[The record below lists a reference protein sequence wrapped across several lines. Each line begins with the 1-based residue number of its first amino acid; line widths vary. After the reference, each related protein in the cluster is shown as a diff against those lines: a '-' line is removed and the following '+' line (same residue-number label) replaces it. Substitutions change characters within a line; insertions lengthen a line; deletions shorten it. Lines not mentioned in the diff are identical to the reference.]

1 MQAECTLATIDF
13 SIIQKNLEHSD
24 NSTKKRK
31 RRAFLR
37 NQTLREI
44 PETLYSFSEDLSSG
58 KVCSGIGCGRGIH
71 TIITSII
78 HYERLPNLCYEQCAA
93 ITTRLHKHGD
103 YHYDR
108 NMIMIEAFTD
118 KFVVCIKPQD
128 VLLNDI
134 DNKMKH
140 GTKQVEF
147 VKKLWNH
154 HLT

>member
-44 PETLYSFSEDLSSG
+44 PETLYSLFKDLSSG
-58 KVCSGIGCGRGIH
+58 KVYSGIGCGRDEH
-71 TIITSII
+71 
-78 HYERLPNLCYEQCAA
+78 ERLPNFCYEQCAA

-108 NMIMIEAFTD
+108 NMTMIKAFTD